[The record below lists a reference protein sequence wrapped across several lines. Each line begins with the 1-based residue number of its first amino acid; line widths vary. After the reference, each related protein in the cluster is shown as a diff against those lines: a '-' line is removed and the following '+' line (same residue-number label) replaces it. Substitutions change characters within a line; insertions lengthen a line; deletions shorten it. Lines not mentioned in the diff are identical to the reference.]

1 MNEHS
6 LSFYTNLEHRWRT
19 TKSMLCVGLDPDERR
34 IPSSFGK
41 SPEAKVENF
50 CRTVVEVCHPF
61 VCAFKPQIAYFSAIG
76 CESVLERIV
85 EFVRTTAPGIPVIL
99 DAKRN
104 DIGSTSEKY
113 AQEAFER
120 YKVDALTVNAYLGWD
135 TIEPFLAYPDK
146 GVIVLCRTSNPGGDW
161 LQVQPPEFPLYM
173 QIAQRVIDQQ
183 NPNVMLVVGATTI
196 GELAAIRELGP
207 NLTLLVPG
215 VGTQGGDEAEV
226 LEVGRSKNGGG
237 LVVNV
242 SRAILY
248 SDEPNGMA
256 PSAIAERARSFAKRL
271 GAYA

>member
-1 MNEHS
+1 
-6 LSFYTNLEHRWRT
+6 
-19 TKSMLCVGLDPDERR
+19 MLCVGLDPDESR
-34 IPSSFGK
+34 IPSLYGESV
-41 SPEAKVENF
+41 EAKIENF
-50 CRTVVEVCHPF
+50 CRTMVEVSHPY

-76 CESVLERIV
+76 CENVLERVI
-85 EFVRTTAPGIPVIL
+85 EFVRATAPDLPVIL

-120 YKVDALTVNAYLGWD
+120 YKVDAVTVNPYLGWD

-173 QIAQRVIDQQ
+173 QIAQKVIDQK
-183 NPNVMLVVGATTI
+183 NPNLMLVIGATTI
-196 GELAAIRELGP
+196 GELAAIRQLGP
-207 NLTLLVPG
+207 DLTMLVPG
-215 VGTQGGDEAEV
+215 VGAQGGDEEEV
-226 LEVGRSKNGGG
+226 LEVGRRATGGG

-248 SDEPNGMA
+248 SAEPDGMS
-256 PSAIAERARSFAKRL
+256 SATIAERARSFSKRL
-271 GAYA
+271 SAYV

>member
-1 MNEHS
+1 
-6 LSFYTNLEHRWRT
+6 
-19 TKSMLCVGLDPDERR
+19 MLCVGLDPDEDR

-50 CRTVVEVCHPF
+50 CRTVVEVSHSF

-76 CESVLERIV
+76 CESVLERVI
-85 EFVRTTAPGIPVIL
+85 EFVRDTAPGIPVIL

-113 AQEAFER
+113 AQEVFER
-120 YKVDALTVNAYLGWD
+120 YNVDAVTVNPYLGWD
-135 TIEPFLAYPDK
+135 TVEPFLAYPNK

-183 NPNVMLVVGATTI
+183 NPNLMLVVGATTI

-215 VGTQGGDEAEV
+215 VGAQGGDEEEV
-226 LEVGRSKNGGG
+226 LEVGRCKDGGG
-237 LVVNV
+237 LIINV

-248 SDEPNGMA
+248 SSEPNGMA
-256 PSAIAERARSFAKRL
+256 PSAIAERARSFANRL
-271 GAYA
+271 GAYS